1 MRQSNQFNAVQIQ
14 KTGLSTISQAIAASK
29 EKLLMIS
36 TLPLRLA
43 RPIKNSQNVSAP
55 KLIKMAPKFALA
67 IQEE

>member
-1 MRQSNQFNAVQIQ
+1 
-14 KTGLSTISQAIAASK
+14 
-29 EKLLMIS
+29 MIS